1 MFVKIC
7 MKSIKAMQR
16 NKVILT
22 NMRWVIFIAC
32 KETDEYFFETNKINR
47 AKYIWDQRTNV
58 MRADF
63 LKRYFANYLVILCLE
78 SLF

>member
-16 NKVILT
+16 NKVTLT
-22 NMRWVIFIAC
+22 NMRWVIFIAS

-47 AKYIWDQRTNV
+47 AKYIWDPRNNV
-58 MRADF
+58 IRPDF
-63 LKRYFANYLVILCLE
+63 FKDTLQII
-78 SLF
+78 